1 MSNWVPPCFSGR
13 PSGERTGR
21 RISTGALSRTGVW
34 TAVGWCSVMSY
45 TSARS
50 ILLRLKLGAGRSRC
64 STRTPARPVRCRCFP
79 MSVAIFPP
87 PTPRSCVCGSA
98 RCGSAGRASGAP
110 AGSPAFCGAN
120 CNSTASGPIACQEA
134 AKGRAGPT
142 CCKCW
147 RRIASFHP
155 AASGGCIANG
165 SSIAPWPICSAPTSA
180 LRKRTSSTPV
190 TTSSSPTNRR
200 CSHI

>member
-1 MSNWVPPCFSGR
+1 
-13 PSGERTGR
+13 
-21 RISTGALSRTGVW
+21 
-34 TAVGWCSVMSY
+34 
-45 TSARS
+45 
-50 ILLRLKLGAGRSRC
+50 
-64 STRTPARPVRCRCFP
+64 

-180 LRKRTSSTPV
+180 SRKRISSTPV
-190 TTSSSPTNRR
+190 TTSCIAHKQALFSHLTQRWRDLFNASFDVLLMTQTRR
-200 CSHI
+200 ALPYWLSIFSR